1 MITAIAIEAI
11 TQITITSCMAIQKR
25 GTMPSVTIGGA
36 IFLAAIGAI
45 LRYAVA
51 DTVDFVDMPTI
62 GLILMIAGIVGLVA
76 AVALELGRGDGRRD
90 SRGPY

>member
-1 MITAIAIEAI
+1 LITAITIEVI
-11 TQITITSCMAIQKR
+11 TQTMITSCIAIQKR

-36 IFLAAIGAI
+36 IFLAAVGAI

-62 GLILMIAGIVGLVA
+62 GLILMIAGIVGLIA
-76 AVALELGRGDGRRD
+76 AVALEFGRGDGRRD
-90 SRGPY
+90 PRGP

>member
-1 MITAIAIEAI
+1 MAITIEAI
-11 TQITITSCMAIQKR
+11 TQTTITICMAIQKR

-36 IFLAAIGAI
+36 IFVAALGAI

-51 DTVDFVDMPTI
+51 DTVDFIDMPTL

-76 AVALELGRGDGRRD
+76 GIALELGRGDGRRD
-90 SRGPY
+90 PRGPY